1 MINNR
6 IALLFIL
13 FLGIVFQAI
22 FYNHGMGLNT
32 LVFTALFTV
41 YLFLFRKQPQSS
53 TARVLLIGFYA
64 ATSGVIFGHTAYS
77 LILYWLVFILL
88 LGAVVVPTIRF
99 THYAPAFAFNSVSK
113 TLGALLAL
121 TRSPLQQESRTQF
134 SVWIRFI
141 FLPILLFFILLVLY
155 AASNSYFNDS
165 IASTLQYLSSLFE
178 HFSAGRIIMG
188 FIGIFFGS
196 YFLIS
201 EVSSGLA
208 HKHLTAQTEL
218 VRTRT
223 RNRLTR
229 GLSKRLFRKQQVA
242 VVFFFLINLMAAWL
256 NILDIRH
263 VWFGFVW
270 DGGFLKEM
278 VHEGTY
284 LLIAAILISMG
295 IALYYLNGN
304 LVFLKKHRLFQTLIT
319 IWLAQNILMV
329 ISVVFRNTY
338 YIQYFGLA
346 YKRIFVYFFLAACVV
361 GLVSIMYKSLRYKSA
376 TFLFSANAL
385 SVYSWCILA
394 ALFNWD
400 AIIAR
405 YNFSH
410 YRSSFVHYEFLVD
423 LNNASLPYIVTDEQR
438 LQEIDSIQTQRFSFS
453 SRGAY
458 KEMKFAERMEQRK
471 QYFTETWEE
480 KNWLDW
486 NYPEAKAY
494 GLLKE

>member
-1 MINNR
+1 MTNNR
-6 IALLFIL
+6 NALLSIL

-32 LVFTALFTV
+32 LVFTALFSV
-41 YLFLFRKQPQSS
+41 YLFLFRKQPQST
-53 TARVLLIGFYA
+53 TARVLLIGLYA
-64 ATSGVIFGHTAYS
+64 ATLGVVFGHTAYS

-88 LGAVVVPTIRF
+88 LGAVVIPSIRF
-99 THYAPAFAFNSVSK
+99 MHYAPAFAFNSVSK

-121 TRSPLQQESRTQF
+121 TRSPHKQDSQTPL

-141 FLPILLFFILLVLY
+141 FLPIVLFFILLVLY

-165 IASTLQYLSSLFE
+165 IARTLEYISELFD
-178 HFSAGRIIMG
+178 HFSAGRIMMG
-188 FIGIFFGS
+188 FIGIFIGS
-196 YFLIS
+196 YFLLS
-201 EVSSGLA
+201 EVRSGLA

-218 VRTRT
+218 LRTRT
-223 RNRLTR
+223 RNRLIR

-242 VVFFFLINLMAAWL
+242 VVFFILINCMAAWL
-256 NILDIRH
+256 NILDIKH

-304 LVFLKKHRLFQTLIT
+304 LVFLKKHQVLQTLVT

-361 GLVSIMYKSLRYKSA
+361 GLISIMYKSLRYKSA
-376 TFLFSANAL
+376 TFLFSVNTL
-385 SVYSWCILA
+385 SVYGWCILA
-394 ALFNWD
+394 GLFNWD

-405 YNFSH
+405 YNFNH
-410 YRSSFVHYEFLVD
+410 YQSSFVHYEFLVD
-423 LNNASLPYIVTDEQR
+423 LNNASLPYIITDEQQ
-438 LQEIDSIQTQRFSFS
+438 LKEIDSIQTQRFSFS
-453 SRGAY
+453 SRDAY
-458 KEMKFAERMEQRK
+458 KEMKFTERMEQRK
-471 QYFTETWEE
+471 QYFTETWET

-494 GLLKE
+494 ELLKK